1 MSHSVPLLPPY
12 PRSREPC
19 SAAPGGPGLAEHSL
33 ERGTR
38 DCKLREHPMER
49 HSHTLTTAVQH
60 SVVPPLRPNPP

>member
-38 DCKLREHPMER
+38 DSEAANCESIPWRD
-49 HSHTLTTAVQH
+49 TAT
-60 SVVPPLRPNPP
+60 R